1 MALAGSGLIQMP
13 DGKAKAAGIALMAP
27 QGIISA
33 ASAYNRGKSGDYEG
47 AIQDGALSLS
57 LFMLSGMAVQDS
69 KGLLTQ
75 TTGKNNSKFFSK
87 GDGIYTLENGTS
99 EGYLSGNNFVRVN
112 YVNGVA
118 TNAYGRIDGNTLM
131 LDRTSVGAVQGTS
144 LISSGMTNVLG
155 LPGTSQTSVG
165 SLTYTPT
172 EVRPNQV
179 FISNPVTG
187 VTEVFHNALTGLK
200 PTFVDG
206 NMTIQVT
213 PNGVAEITKV
223 GNMDKGH
230 LVERH
235 AGWTDQ
241 ELVNRVINAGI
252 SGASTFSDDVTMN
265 NALKQVLWNG
275 SNLNNDISNWLY
287 NSNDN
292 RFIENYNMNSTI
304 GRGVYRNDLTNFID
318 LTKVKI
324 ILDKEGEFFIPKT
337 FYPIR

>member
-1 MALAGSGLIQMP
+1 
-13 DGKAKAAGIALMAP
+13 
-27 QGIISA
+27 
-33 ASAYNRGKSGDYEG
+33 
-47 AIQDGALSLS
+47 
-57 LFMLSGMAVQDS
+57 
-69 KGLLTQ
+69 
-75 TTGKNNSKFFSK
+75 
-87 GDGIYTLENGTS
+87 
-99 EGYLSGNNFVRVN
+99 
-112 YVNGVA
+112 
-118 TNAYGRIDGNTLM
+118 
-131 LDRTSVGAVQGTS
+131 
-144 LISSGMTNVLG
+144 MTNVLG
-155 LPGTSQTSVG
+155 LPGTSQTNIG